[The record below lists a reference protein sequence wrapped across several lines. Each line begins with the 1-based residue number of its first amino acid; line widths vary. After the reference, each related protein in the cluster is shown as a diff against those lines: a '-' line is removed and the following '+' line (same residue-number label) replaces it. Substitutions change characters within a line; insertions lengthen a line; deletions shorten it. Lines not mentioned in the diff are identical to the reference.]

1 VLNIQSEKTYTYTGG
16 DSVGE
21 DKVLEMGN
29 RIQDVENR
37 VNKAW
42 EAIGDILNLLK
53 KYSDENKAAV
63 EEVNNKFPDIILSLK
78 EAVKQEVIDEL
89 KR

>member
-1 VLNIQSEKTYTYTGG
+1 M
-16 DSVGE
+16 GE